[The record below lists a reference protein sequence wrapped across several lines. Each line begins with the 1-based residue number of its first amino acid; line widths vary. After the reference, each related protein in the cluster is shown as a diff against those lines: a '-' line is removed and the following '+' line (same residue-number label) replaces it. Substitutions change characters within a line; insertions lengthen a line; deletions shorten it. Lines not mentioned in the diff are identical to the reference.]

1 MRFITVRDL
10 RLKPGEIWKLTR
22 QEKEI
27 VITSK
32 GRPVALLTGVD
43 AESLE
48 KELEV
53 LRRARALKALDDIQ
67 KDSMSKGT
75 HKTTDPEIEAE
86 IKAARKAR

>member
-10 RLKPGEIWKLTR
+10 RLKPGEIWKLTK

-48 KELEV
+48 EELEI

-67 KDSMSKGT
+67 KASMSKGT
-75 HKTTDPEIEAE
+75 YKIKDSEIEAE
-86 IKAARKAR
+86 IEAARKAR